1 MKQAVVII
9 NPQSGRKKNKNS
21 FDENS
26 SRFLSLFKK
35 HGYEVSFYQTTYP
48 GHTTEIVKGLPDSTD
63 LVISVG
69 GDGTLNEAMVG
80 NFARK
85 KRLVLAHLPYGTT
98 NDVGAMFGFG
108 KHPYKNLQLILSGVV
123 QGIDI
128 CTINGHP
135 FIYSAGFG
143 KFMNVPYETS
153 RNLKKTLGKSAYV
166 VAMVCDFFRR
176 KPPLYELTY
185 EVNGEKYHGL
195 YSFALISNANRIA
208 GIRHFYRDVK
218 LDDNLFEVA
227 FCNLRSKKD
236 IVRSLI
242 YLRLND
248 ITKVPGFYFHKTDH
262 IRIQFHDKLKK
273 PWCLD
278 GELYRSEGNIY
289 DIRIE
294 RGVPMV
300 VAEHIVEKMFVSKEA
315 SND

>member
-9 NPQSGRKKNKNS
+9 NPYSGKRKAKETINES
-21 FDENS
+21 S
-26 SRFLSLFKK
+26 SRCLSLFKR
-35 HGYEVSFYQTTYP
+35 HGYEVTFHKTTYP
-48 GHTTEIVKGLPDSTD
+48 GHATDIVKNLSDTVD

-98 NDVGAMFGFG
+98 NDIGAMFGFG
-108 KHPYKNLQLILSGVV
+108 KHPYKNLQLILSGIVK
-123 QGIDI
+123 GIDI

-135 FIYSAGFG
+135 FVYSAGFG
-143 KFMNVPYETS
+143 KFMNVPYETG
-153 RNLKKTLGKSAYV
+153 RNLKKYLGKSAYII
-166 VAMVCDFFRR
+166 AGLRDFFQ
-176 KPPLYELTY
+176 KKTPLYELTY
-185 EVNGEKYHGL
+185 EVDGEKYHGL

-208 GIRHFYRDVK
+208 GMPHFYRNVK
-218 LDDNLFEVA
+218 LNDNAFEVA
-227 FCNLRSKKD
+227 FCNLRTKRD

-262 IRIQFHDKLKK
+262 IRIKFHSKLKK

-278 GELYRSEGNIY
+278 GELYRSEDDVY
-289 DIRIE
+289 DIKIE
-294 RGVPMV
+294 RNVPMI
-300 VAEHIVEKMFVSKEA
+300 VAEHVIDKMFLSE
-315 SND
+315 D